1 MYIKSGKSKW
11 SNAMYILMQL
21 KNGVYKWSF
30 KMHMKNG
37 KSKWSIAMYI
47 LMKLENSV

>member
-1 MYIKSGKSKW
+1 MANQNGL
-11 SNAMYILMQL
+11 MQCTYILMQL

-47 LMKLENSV
+47 LMKLENGV